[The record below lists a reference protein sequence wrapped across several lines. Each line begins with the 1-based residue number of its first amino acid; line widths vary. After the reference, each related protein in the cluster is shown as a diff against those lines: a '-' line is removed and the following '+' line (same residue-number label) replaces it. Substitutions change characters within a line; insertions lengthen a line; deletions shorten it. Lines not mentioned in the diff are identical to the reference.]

1 MAGTPLIYIVIILLL
16 QIYNLFLNQKN
27 NNNVIQLLF
36 VQNQTQATAVIVC
49 GIMILLDKI
58 NTSG

>member
-36 VQNQTQATAVIVC
+36 VQNQTQATTVIVC